1 MPQSKV
7 AERLLVHARLCR
19 QMAAAS
25 LDENVADK
33 LLRMAE
39 ECIAAAAEGIA
50 VEKLKD
56 APLTA
61 IPPWNSQF
69 GTRV

>member
-7 AERLLVHARLCR
+7 AERLMVHARLCR

-33 LLRMAE
+33 LLRMAD
-39 ECIAAAAEGIA
+39 ECVAAAAEGIA
-50 VEKLKD
+50 LEKLT
-56 APLTA
+56 TA
-61 IPPWNSQF
+61 RPH
-69 GTRV
+69 

>member
-7 AERLLVHARLCR
+7 AERLQIHARLCR

-33 LLRMAE
+33 LRRMAE
-39 ECIAAAAEGIA
+39 ECIEAPATNIPTESLKAA
-50 VEKLKD
+50 
-56 APLTA
+56 
-61 IPPWNSQF
+61 
-69 GTRV
+69 RCR

>member
-7 AERLLVHARLCR
+7 EERLMIHARLCR

-33 LLRMAE
+33 LLRMAD
-39 ECIAAAAEGIA
+39 ECLAAAADGLA
-50 VEKLKD
+50 VEKLK
-56 APLTA
+56 TA
-61 IPPWNSQF
+61 
-69 GTRV
+69 GHY